1 MRKSYIRHSVSL
13 SLIVIV
19 NNSKTK
25 MKTKNFTIIIL
36 LGIIMIACSSTKRDA
51 QRIIHTYSVQ
61 NLLFVCKLD
70 SSDIELQVM
79 ARDKYQAMKYFDS
92 KSNIERDYTIFT
104 FPIDLLY

>member
-1 MRKSYIRHSVSL
+1 
-13 SLIVIV
+13 
-19 NNSKTK
+19 
-25 MKTKNFTIIIL
+25 MKIKNISIIIL
-36 LGIIMIACSSTKRDA
+36 LGIIMIACSPTRKDT

-61 NLLFVCKLD
+61 HLLFVCKLD

-92 KSNIERDYTIFT
+92 KLEESDIKRDYTILV

>member
-1 MRKSYIRHSVSL
+1 
-13 SLIVIV
+13 
-19 NNSKTK
+19 
-25 MKTKNFTIIIL
+25 MKIKNFTIIIL
-36 LGIIMIACSSTKRDA
+36 LGIIIIACSPTKRDA

-61 NLLFVCKLD
+61 HLLFVCKLD

-92 KSNIERDYTIFT
+92 KLKESDIERDYTILT